1 VSGEAPSGPRGLF
14 VLAVRS
20 VLARAPNWPG
30 ALGHVFREATPPA
43 CTLNLHINT
52 CMLRFECVEAVGGQ
66 GGTVGH
72 GDRAGLGC
80 VGRSAQLVGM
90 GADAGGGPGDPAAG
104 GVNVLR
110 LPSPVHPPGAL
121 SPPTV
126 PLPAGGRE
134 REGRASEWGK
144 GGGVRGSGRAGAGT
158 QGRAQERAWVEGGSS
173 AAAGAGFGR
182 GHGDGASLAHAASA
196 SSTMVVLLPLHFRPE
211 LEMHFLPTPFDAAI
225 FA

>member
-1 VSGEAPSGPRGLF
+1 M
-14 VLAVRS
+14 
-20 VLARAPNWPG
+20 NK
-30 ALGHVFREATPPA
+30 
-43 CTLNLHINT
+43 
-52 CMLRFECVEAVGGQ
+52 
-66 GGTVGH
+66 
-72 GDRAGLGC
+72 
-80 VGRSAQLVGM
+80 AQLVGM

-126 PLPAGGRE
+126 PLPPGGRE

-196 SSTMVVLLPLHFRPE
+196 SSTMVVLGGAEGPRLLVPGGGGPGGVNQTGRRCNFTSWERVG
-211 LEMHFLPTPFDAAI
+211 
-225 FA
+225 